1 MIIGLLGKAGSGK
14 TTVANWL
21 RDSYGAQK
29 FSYAAPLK
37 EMARRIYGLSDAQLF
52 GTQEEKETIDPR
64 HGKSARQLLQFLGT
78 DVCRDVL
85 GADVWVN
92 AAMSSLRNGITW
104 VCDDLRF
111 PNEAIVI
118 QKRGGVVVKLICPD
132 RPSNDN
138 GEHASEQ
145 VDNVP
150 FNYVIESRRAD
161 NDLIERAQRLFVTI
175 LGDRR

>member
-64 HGKSARQLLQFLGT
+64 
-78 DVCRDVL
+78 
-85 GADVWVN
+85 
-92 AAMSSLRNGITW
+92 
-104 VCDDLRF
+104 
-111 PNEAIVI
+111 
-118 QKRGGVVVKLICPD
+118 
-132 RPSNDN
+132 
-138 GEHASEQ
+138 
-145 VDNVP
+145 
-150 FNYVIESRRAD
+150 
-161 NDLIERAQRLFVTI
+161 
-175 LGDRR
+175 

>member
-37 EMARRIYGLSDAQLF
+37 EMARRIYGLTDAQLF
-52 GTQEEKETIDPR
+52 GTQEEKEAVDPR
-64 HGKSARQLLQFLGT
+64 YGKSSRQLLQFLGT

-85 GADVWVN
+85 GSDVWVN
-92 AAMSSLRNGITW
+92 AAMGALRHGITW

-111 PNEAIVI
+111 PNESRAIRL
-118 QKRGGVVVKLICPD
+118 RGGIVVKLICPD

-145 VDNVP
+145 VDSVP
-150 FNYVIESRRAD
+150 FDYVLESRRAD
-161 NDLIERAQRLFVTI
+161 GDLIERAQRMFGQI
-175 LGDRR
+175 LGDKK